1 MRIYTR
7 RGDGGTT
14 DLRVG
19 GRVPKDSRVIELVGT
34 VDEAQAALGMA
45 RAETTPGSELDA
57 VLAGLERDLWIVMA
71 EVATGTDRRDGL
83 EPGVTA
89 VTSTMV
95 RQLESRIDVVMAT
108 LDLERGFAVPGGTRC
123 SAALDLARTVVRR
136 AERVAAGHGADTS
149 LVGAFLNRL
158 SDLCWAL
165 ARSTEGEHL
174 RVRDVSPGERA
185 RGDAAGTGRGASGSG
200 DAGGS
205 GAGRDGS
212 GAGMDGTDGEDGGDR

>member
-7 RGDGGTT
+7 RGDDGTT
-14 DLRVG
+14 DLRAG
-19 GRVPKDSRVIELVGT
+19 GRVPKDSSALELTGT
-34 VDEAQAALGMA
+34 IDEAQAALGMA

-57 VLAGLERDLWIVMA
+57 VLVGLERDLWIVMA
-71 EVATGTDRRDGL
+71 EVATSGDRRDGL

-95 RQLESRIDVVMAT
+95 GQLESRIDAVMAT

-123 SAALDLARTVVRR
+123 SAALDLARAVVRR
-136 AERVAAGHGADTS
+136 AERIAVGQGAGTS

-165 ARSTEGEHL
+165 ARSTEGDHL
-174 RVRDVSPGERA
+174 RVRDVLPKERE

-200 DAGGS
+200 AGV
-205 GAGRDGS
+205 
-212 GAGMDGTDGEDGGDR
+212 DGTDGADGGD